1 MKIDTLPKIINFLWL
16 CMHNSLPVRA
26 VLAMRGII
34 RDSSC
39 LLCNNSSETIRH
51 LLIEC
56 VVAKE
61 FWYKHKVPPEMVSS
75 FVDMG

>member
-1 MKIDTLPKIINFLWL
+1 MPKIINFLWL

-61 FWYKHKVPPEMVSS
+61 FWYKHKVPPEMVSF